1 MFTLRFFAGPIV
13 HKINPVGLLFASAS
27 LGTIGLYLLGNPMVT
42 NYGVAVDRRR
52 DGLRNRQDFLLADA
66 ARRDLGAI
74 PEGRGAGAG
83 LERRRRDDWRRPPRR
98 PGHRLQARLLRRAL
112 PGTDHEGQETYNRY
126 MARNEKG
133 EPEKT
138 SFPIVTS
145 ILPNKCRRSPESIT
159 PSSRSSR
166 TTRLGSPPTEAQADA
181 KTTLESDLDTL
192 ARQEKEGKTVEPKLK
207 ENLTKLKHWWD
218 TEGLSELPQR
228 QEPLTEA
235 RLYGAKNALLYTA
248 VVPLVLAI
256 GFMILIVYFYATGG
270 YKQVHLDE
278 DHPPMEEY

>member
-1 MFTLRFFAGPIV
+1 M
-13 HKINPVGLLFASAS
+13 HN
-27 LGTIGLYLLGNPMVT
+27 
-42 NYGVAVDRRR
+42 
-52 DGLRNRQDFLLADA
+52 
-66 ARRDLGAI
+66 
-74 PEGRGAGAG
+74 
-83 LERRRRDDWRRPPRR
+83 LE
-98 PGHRLQARLLRRAL
+98 Q
-112 PGTDHEGQETYNRY
+112 TTEGQETYERY

-145 ILPNKCRRSPESIT
+145 ILPNQV
-159 PSSRSSR
+159 
-166 TTRLGSPPTEAQADA
+166 PPVAGIDNAKFKVFEDYKAGFAADGKRKPDA
-181 KTTLESDLDTL
+181 KTTLESDLETL

-218 TEGLSELPQR
+218 TEGLPNYPNDKQ
-228 QEPLTEA
+228 PLTEA

-256 GFMILIVYFYATGG
+256 GFMILIVYFFATGG